1 MMEKIFTQKD
11 LDERLIQAEH
21 LKDVKNLSDTIA
33 VVYANTD
40 TIFVYDS
47 TALSDE
53 EKEKLV
59 KCLISR
65 VQTGTNYSRE
75 IIAKSGNIYF
85 VY

>member
-1 MMEKIFTQKD
+1 MERIFTHAD
-11 LDERLIQAEH
+11 LDERLVRAEH
-21 LKDVKNLSDTIA
+21 LKDVKNLTETIA

-40 TIFVYDS
+40 TVFIYDS
-47 TALSDE
+47 TSLSDE
-53 EKEKLV
+53 EKDMLV

-75 IIAKSGNIYF
+75 IIAKSGNVYF

>member
-21 LKDVKNLSDTIA
+21 LKDVENLSDTIA

-47 TALSDE
+47 TGLSDE

-65 VQTGTNYSRE
+65 VQKGTNYSRE
-75 IIAKSGNIYF
+75 IITKSGNIYF

>member
-1 MMEKIFTQKD
+1 MERNFTQAD
-11 LDERLIQAEH
+11 LDERLVQTEH
-21 LKDVKNLSDTIA
+21 LKDVKNLTETIA

-40 TIFVYDS
+40 TVFIYNS
-47 TALSDE
+47 TSLSDE
-53 EKEKLV
+53 EKDMLV